1 MHAYHPIGEA
11 FGITQT
17 ERIRSGR
24 AGNSVDAARYPGAKV
39 VHVRAAGREPPA
51 LCVSAVKN
59 QEVRTLMTVVAM
71 GAAHSQKC
79 INPTP
84 VATG

>member
-11 FGITQT
+11 FGITPT
-17 ERIRSGR
+17 ERVRSGR
-24 AGNSVDAARYPGAKV
+24 AGNSVDADRWPRAKV
-39 VHVRAAGREPPA
+39 ADVRTEGGENLL

-79 INPTP
+79 IIPTP